1 MQRSTVLFVF
11 MLLLLLPCSLVSA
24 QDSWTPEQLE
34 ILASIELLSAT
45 TAPNGTGA
53 DGYAA
58 VLAEGFSRWTTGSS
72 IVNSKQAWVDGVR
85 GWFDDGW
92 RVVDRE
98 QDVVEIL
105 VIGKYA
111 FTRRVVE
118 ETYLSPCG
126 DSSVSKAGLAE
137 TWIRGDSVWL
147 LLRVNADIL
156 SGQ

>member
-1 MQRSTVLFVF
+1 
-11 MLLLLLPCSLVSA
+11 
-24 QDSWTPEQLE
+24 
-34 ILASIELLSAT
+34 LASIELLSAT

-53 DGYAA
+53 NGYAA
-58 VLAEGFSRWTTGSS
+58 VLAEGFSRWTTGSN

-92 RVVDRE
+92 RVVDRK

-105 VIGKYA
+105 VIGEYA

-118 ETYLSPCG
+118 ETYQSPSG
-126 DSSVSKAGLAE
+126 ESSVSKAGLAE
-137 TWIRGDSVWL
+137 TWIRGESAWL
-147 LLRVNADIL
+147 LLRVNADVL